1 MRLLALALVVEA
13 FLILASQSD
22 MSASDPLAYAENAY
36 SIQDH
41 PRAYFHDPPNHPFVM
56 RLGLTVPLA
65 GIYRVFGVGT
75 LTTAAL
81 PLVGALAIL
90 VAVFVAVPPGRA
102 RAFALLFGVTAMPLV
117 RYGSVLGVDVPCTA
131 LLAWSLLLLARRER
145 GRHVLA
151 GAMALWFAAFMVKE
165 SAIWCAPAWLY
176 AVVGD
181 ARAAGWRATLRAYL
195 PALAVGAVLAASY
208 LWLCDLVWG
217 NPLARFAGVQELAN
231 EHSWSLVGKP
241 AGAWLRRLTWGPPLL
256 LLTTFGIA
264 LLLAALAPRHLPRAA
279 RTWVAATLSIIA
291 LFWFGSASTA
301 SYDPLPLMQRML
313 LPALPGVVVLAA
325 FAAERYV
332 RRRAA
337 IALVVAAATVPF
349 AVAVVPHL
357 FPARPETAA
366 YAALRTDVARGP
378 VVLVCADLR
387 CPWITAYHFGFRRP
401 PTLTVLEARAFANAP
416 PPAGTRVR
424 VLVNR
429 ARARYLETTYGEIS
443 PAIDAIAKL
452 HLPILV
458 GSPDVQ
464 LHDAGDGAALHA
476 VLRSH

>member
-41 PRAYFHDPPNHPFVM
+41 PGAYFAAPPDHPFVM

-65 GIYRVFGVGT
+65 GVYRVFGVGT
-75 LTTAAL
+75 LTTAAI
-81 PLVGALAIL
+81 PLVAALAIL
-90 VAVFVAVPPGRA
+90 VAVFLAVPPGRA
-102 RAFALLFGVTAMPLV
+102 RVFALLFGVAAMPLV

-151 GAMALWFAAFMVKE
+151 GAMALWFAAFLVKE

-176 AVVGD
+176 AAVSD
-181 ARAAGWRATLRAYL
+181 SREAGWRATLRAYL
-195 PALAVGAVLAASY
+195 PALAAGAVLAASY
-208 LWLCDLVWG
+208 LWLCDHLWG

-231 EHSWSLVGKP
+231 EHSWSLAGKP
-241 AGAWLRRLTWGPPLL
+241 AGVWLRRLTWGPPLL
-256 LLTTFGIA
+256 LLTTFGPA
-264 LLLAALAPRHLPRAA
+264 LLLALLAPRHLPRPA
-279 RTWVAATLSIIA
+279 RVWAVATLSIVA

-325 FAAERYV
+325 LAAERYV
-332 RRRAA
+332 RRPAA
-337 IALVVAAATVPF
+337 IALVVAAAVAPF
-349 AVAVVPHL
+349 LVAVVPHL

-366 YAALRTDVARGP
+366 YAALRADVARGP
-378 VVLVCADLR
+378 VVLVCGDLR
-387 CPWITAYHFGFRRP
+387 CPWVTAYHFGFRPP
-401 PTLTVLEARAFANAP
+401 PTLTVVEAPAFAAAP
-416 PPAGTRVR
+416 PPAGARVR

-429 ARARYLETTYGEIS
+429 ARARYLQATYGEGS
-443 PAIDAIAKL
+443 PTNDAIAKL

-458 GSPDVQ
+458 DGGDVQ

-476 VLRSH
+476 ALGSR